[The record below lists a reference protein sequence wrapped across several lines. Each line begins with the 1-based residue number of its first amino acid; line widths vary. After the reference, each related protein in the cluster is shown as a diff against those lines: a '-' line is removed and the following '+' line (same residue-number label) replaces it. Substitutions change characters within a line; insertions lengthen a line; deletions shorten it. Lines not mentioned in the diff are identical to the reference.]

1 MPSNPR
7 VFVSRIIPQSAI
19 DLLKRDT
26 DLELNEEDIPLDKR
40 DLIRRIQG
48 KQALICLITD
58 IVDDEILAS
67 NTSLKVV
74 SNVAVGY
81 DNIDVQSATKRRIIV
96 TNTPGV
102 LTETT
107 ADLTWALVMATARR
121 IVEADRFTRAR
132 KFKQWSIS
140 MFLGHDVYGK
150 TLGICG
156 FGRIG
161 RAMAKRARGFN
172 MKVLY
177 TGVRR
182 ADQEVERE
190 LGVRF
195 VDKET
200 LLRESD
206 FVTLH
211 VPLLE
216 ETVHYISE
224 RELNLMKSTAHL
236 INASRG
242 PVVDEMALIRA
253 LREKRIAGAGLDV
266 YEHEPTLSPGLAD
279 LENVVLLPHI
289 GSASTETRTKMAVT
303 AAQNC
308 IAALKG
314 ERPPNLVNPE
324 VL

>member
-121 IVEADRFTRAR
+121 IVEADQFTRAR

-211 VPLLE
+211 VLLLE